1 MKNQDVIREFSL
13 NGKEVSTKNVRFV
26 GNKLFNY
33 GTCLAQHLQDGTTI
47 FNRTKYSV
55 TTSKIQN
62 YIAYELGT
70 YKVVEVTGV
79 PAGTPDLT
87 SYVK

>member
-1 MKNQDVIREFSL
+1 MKNQDVIREFAI

-26 GNKLFNY
+26 NDKLMNY
-33 GTCLAQHLQDGTTI
+33 GTCLAQRLQDGTVI

-62 YIAYELGT
+62 YVAYELGT

-79 PAGTPDLT
+79 PAGTINLT
-87 SYVK
+87 AYVK

>member
-1 MKNQDVIREFSL
+1 MKNQNVIREFAI

-33 GTCLAQHLQDGTTI
+33 GTCLAQRLQDGTTI

-79 PAGTPDLT
+79 PAGTTDLT